1 MAELSLRFM
10 GIGTDRLRHTL
21 ERSRGLNPATKKKRE
36 NASVVPPLNFPQ
48 RKWKAGKTPRVSK
61 NKVKYLHRVA
71 VAEVCF
77 TDTFETADN
86 TYKPTTTVKQQW
98 ITEADSAMFFSYL
111 ITQESGLGHWGVLL
125 QAFHTFDPYSGQHCR
140 ECRGRS
146 DGHLSPKGNQKC
158 SVHSAAQ
165 PYTP

>member
-1 MAELSLRFM
+1 M

-86 TYKPTTTVKQQW
+86 T
-98 ITEADSAMFFSYL
+98 M
-111 ITQESGLGHWGVLL
+111 
-125 QAFHTFDPYSGQHCR
+125 
-140 ECRGRS
+140 
-146 DGHLSPKGNQKC
+146 
-158 SVHSAAQ
+158 
-165 PYTP
+165 